1 MRTKVK
7 ERHITTP
14 ALAGSILAAW
24 LAAAAVEY
32 LLLPGQLR
40 SLESLDGLRE
50 MSVFRILV
58 MTAIISILLIFM
70 KSPRLRRW
78 TTAVGFA
85 VLSCTALLH
94 AFSWPFLAGCVLILG
109 ILFVYSLCG
118 WNSSNPVRKEAKP
131 ANKASIWLTVAF
143 CLLFFFIVSVWTV
156 CRVRSFSAPSYDFGI
171 FSQMFYSMKTTG
183 LPMTTLERDGVLSHF
198 RVHISPIYYLMLPFY
213 CLVLR
218 PETLQ
223 VLQAAVIT
231 SSVIPLWKIGKHH
244 GLSGT
249 QRMLLCILLLLLP
262 GFSGGVGYDLH
273 ENCFLTP
280 LLLWVF
286 YAIDRKNGFLTA
298 IFALLTLLVKEDAP
312 VYIAVVGL
320 WLTVKTL
327 LKYRKDSFRDLLTG
341 LLLLGVSVLYFL
353 LVTDFLA
360 EQGDGVMTYRYANFM
375 YDGSDSL
382 LTVVKAVFLSPV
394 KALYEC
400 VDPEKL
406 YYLGMTLLPLLG
418 LPVLTRRYERYIL
431 LIPYIL
437 INLMSDYQ
445 YQHHLF
451 FQYGFGSTACLIYL
465 TAVNL
470 SDLKESCLRATAL
483 LAAAAVSAVCFCSV
497 ILPKAVQYP
506 AQCIQYEER
515 YDAIRE
521 ALDTIPQN
529 AAVTASTFYTTELSD
544 RTYLYDIRYAKR
556 ENLLSS
562 QYIVLAVD
570 GDYERYDAGE
580 AGSGFA
586 NLTEILWLNDY
597 SATFELP
604 GILVIYQK
612 TA

>member
-1 MRTKVK
+1 MRVTVHQ
-7 ERHITTP
+7 RTT
-14 ALAGSILAAW
+14 AISTLFGCVFAGW
-24 LAAAAVEY
+24 LTGAAVEY
-32 LLLPGQLR
+32 LLLPGELQNMRDLA
-40 SLESLDGLRE
+40 GLAE
-50 MSVFRILV
+50 MTLYRVLIV
-58 MTAIISILLIFM
+58 TAIVAGLLLCINA
-70 KSPRLRRW
+70 KSLRRW
-78 TTAVGFA
+78 TATGAF
-85 VLSCTALLH
+85 LALCCAALIRS
-94 AFSWPFLAGCVLILG
+94 FSWPFLGACVLTAGGLV
-109 ILFVYSLCG
+109 VYSLRG
-118 WNSSNPVRKEAKP
+118 WDDSPVLHRKVKS
-131 ANKASIWLTVAF
+131 ASKLCIWLTVAF
-143 CLLFFFIVSVWTV
+143 SLLFFLIVSVWTV
-156 CRVRSFSAPSYDFGI
+156 CRVRSFNAPSYDFGI

-198 RVHISPIYYLMLPFY
+198 RVHVSPIYYLMLPFY
-213 CLVLR
+213 CLVPR

-244 GLSGT
+244 GLSGA
-249 QRMLLCILLLLLP
+249 QRMLLCILLLMVP
-262 GFSGGVGYDLH
+262 AFSGGVGYDLH

-280 LLLWVF
+280 LLLWLF
-286 YAIDRKNGFLTA
+286 YAIDRKNTFLTA
-298 IFALLTLLVKEDAP
+298 LFALLTLLVKEDAP

-327 LKYRKDSFRDLLTG
+327 LKYRKSSFCDLLTG

-353 LVTDFLA
+353 MVTNFLA
-360 EQGDGVMTYRYANFM
+360 KHGDGVMTYRYANFM

-382 LTVVKAVFLSPV
+382 LTVIKAVFLSPV
-394 KALYEC
+394 KAIYEC
-400 VDPEKL
+400 IDSEKL
-406 YYLGMTLLPLLG
+406 YYLAMTLLPLLG

-437 INLMSDYQ
+437 INLMSDYR
-445 YQHHLF
+445 YQHDLF
-451 FQYGFGSTACLIYL
+451 FQYGFGSTACLLYL

-470 SDLKESCLRATAL
+470 SDLKGSCLRATAL
-483 LAAAAVSAVCFCSV
+483 LAAVAVSAVCFCSV

-521 ALDTIPQN
+521 ALDTIPEN

-544 RTYLYDIRYAKR
+544 RPYLYDIYYAKR

-562 QYIVLAVD
+562 QYIALAVD
-570 GDYERYDAGE
+570 GDYERYDAGK

-586 NLTEILWLNDY
+586 NLIDFLRLNGY
-597 SATFELP
+597 TAMVELP

-612 TA
+612 EA

>member
-1 MRTKVK
+1 MKLTVYRRTIEISTFFGCIFAGWMTGAAAEYLVLPGKLQDL
-7 ERHITTP
+7 RD
-14 ALAGSILAAW
+14 LAGLAEMA
-24 LAAAAVEY
+24 LYRVLIGTVIVAG
-32 LLLPGQLR
+32 LLLCINAK
-40 SLESLDGLRE
+40 SLQ
-50 MSVFRILV
+50 
-58 MTAIISILLIFM
+58 
-70 KSPRLRRW
+70 RW
-78 TTAVGFA
+78 VATGAFLA
-85 VLSCTALLH
+85 LSCFALIRS
-94 AFSWPFLAGCVLILG
+94 FSWPFLGGCVLTAGGLA
-109 ILFVYSLCG
+109 VYSFWG
-118 WNSSNPVRKEAKP
+118 WDASCIPRRKTKP
-131 ANKASIWLTVAF
+131 ASKLSVWLTVAF
-143 CLLFFFIVSVWTV
+143 SLLFFLIVSIWTV

-171 FSQMFYSMKTTG
+171 FSQMFYNMKTTG

-198 RVHISPIYYLMLPFY
+198 RVHISPIYYFMLPFY
-213 CLVLR
+213 CLVPR

-406 YYLGMTLLPLLG
+406 YYLCMTLLPLLG

-437 INLMSDYQ
+437 LNLMSDYQ
-445 YQHHLF
+445 YQHNLF

-483 LAAAAVSAVCFCSV
+483 LAAVAVSAVCFCSV

-580 AGSGFA
+580 AGSGFE
-586 NLTEILWLNDY
+586 NLTELLWLNDY

>member
-1 MRTKVK
+1 MCTKVK

-58 MTAIISILLIFM
+58 MTAIISILLIYM
-70 KSPRLRRW
+70 KAPRLRRW

-118 WNSSNPVRKEAKP
+118 WNSSNPMRKEAKP

-143 CLLFFFIVSVWTV
+143 CLLFFLIVSIWTV
-156 CRVRSFSAPSYDFGI
+156 CRVRSFSAPGYDFGI

-183 LPMTTLERDGVLSHF
+183 LPMTTLERDKLLSHF
-198 RVHISPIYYLMLPFY
+198 CVHVSPIYYLMLPFY
-213 CLVLR
+213 CLVPR

-231 SSVIPLWKIGKHH
+231 SSVIPLWKIGKLH
-244 GLSGT
+244 GLSGA

-262 GFSGGVGYDLH
+262 AFSGGTGYDIH

-280 LLLWVF
+280 LILWLF
-286 YAIDRKNGFLTA
+286 YAVDRKNAFLTA
-298 IFALLTLLVKEDAP
+298 LFALLTLLVKEDAP
-312 VYIAVVGL
+312 VYVAIVGL
-320 WLTVKTL
+320 WLTVKTF
-327 LKYRKDSFRDLLTG
+327 LKYRQEGFRDLLAG
-341 LLLLGVSVLYFL
+341 ILLLGTSVLYFL
-353 LVTDFLA
+353 MVTNFLA
-360 EQGDGVMTYRYANFM
+360 KQGDGVMTYRYANFM
-375 YDGSDSL
+375 YDGTGSL
-382 LTVVKAVFLSPV
+382 LTVVKAVILSPV

-400 VDPEKL
+400 VDSEKL
-406 YYLGMTLLPLLG
+406 YYLAMTLLPLIG
-418 LPVLTRRYERYIL
+418 LPLWTRRYERYIL
-431 LIPYIL
+431 LIPYVL
-437 INLMSDYQ
+437 VNLMSDYQ
-445 YQHHLF
+445 YQHDLF

-465 TAVNL
+465 AAVNL
-470 SDLKESCLRATAL
+470 SDMKDCWLRVTAL
-483 LAAAAVSAVCFCSV
+483 LAAVAVSAVCFCSV
-497 ILPKAVQYP
+497 ILPEAVRYP
-506 AQCIQYEER
+506 VKCIQYEER

-521 ALDTIPQN
+521 VLNTIPED

-544 RTYLYDIRYAKR
+544 RRCLYDIHYAKR

-562 QYIVLAVD
+562 QYVVLAVD
-570 GDYERYDAGE
+570 GDYERYDGGKE
-580 AGSGFA
+580 GSGFE
-586 NLTEILWLNDY
+586 NLTNFLQLNGY
-597 SATFELP
+597 TAAVELP
-604 GILVIYQK
+604 EILVIYQK
-612 TA
+612 KA

>member
-1 MRTKVK
+1 MCTKVK

-70 KSPRLRRW
+70 KAPRLQRW

-131 ANKASIWLTVAF
+131 ANKASIWLTMAF
-143 CLLFFFIVSVWTV
+143 CLLFFLIVSIWTV
-156 CRVRSFSAPSYDFGI
+156 CRVRSFSAPGYDFGI

-183 LPMTTLERDGVLSHF
+183 LPMTTLERDKLLSHF
-198 RVHISPIYYLMLPFY
+198 CVHVSPIYYLMLPFY
-213 CLVLR
+213 CLVPR

-231 SSVIPLWKIGKHH
+231 SSVIPLWKIGKLH
-244 GLSGT
+244 GLSGA

-262 GFSGGVGYDLH
+262 AFSGGTGYDIH

-280 LLLWVF
+280 LILWLF
-286 YAIDRKNGFLTA
+286 YAVDRKNAFLTA
-298 IFALLTLLVKEDAP
+298 LFALLTLLVKEDAP
-312 VYIAVVGL
+312 VYVAIVGL
-320 WLTVKTL
+320 WLTVKTF
-327 LKYRKDSFRDLLTG
+327 LKYRQEGFRDLLAG
-341 LLLLGVSVLYFL
+341 ILLLGTSVLYFL
-353 LVTDFLA
+353 MVTNFLA
-360 EQGDGVMTYRYANFM
+360 KQGDGVMTYRYANFM
-375 YDGSDSL
+375 YDGTGSL
-382 LTVVKAVFLSPV
+382 LTVVKAVILSPV
-394 KALYEC
+394 KVLYEC
-400 VDPEKL
+400 VDSEKL
-406 YYLGMTLLPLLG
+406 YYLAMTLLPLIG
-418 LPVLTRRYERYIL
+418 LPLWTRRYERYIL
-431 LIPYIL
+431 LIPYVL
-437 INLMSDYQ
+437 VNLMSDYQ
-445 YQHHLF
+445 YQHDLF

-465 TAVNL
+465 AAVNL
-470 SDLKESCLRATAL
+470 SDMKDYWLRVTAL
-483 LAAAAVSAVCFCSV
+483 LAAVAVSAVCFCSV
-497 ILPKAVQYP
+497 ILPEAVRYP
-506 AQCIQYEER
+506 VKCIQYEER

-521 ALDTIPQN
+521 VLNTIPED
-529 AAVTASTFYTTELSD
+529 ATVTASTFYTTELSD
-544 RTYLYDIRYAKR
+544 RRCLYDIHYAKR

-562 QYIVLAVD
+562 QYVVLAVD
-570 GDYERYDAGE
+570 GDYERYDGGKE
-580 AGSGFA
+580 GSGFE
-586 NLTEILWLNDY
+586 NLTNFLQLNGY
-597 SATFELP
+597 TAAVELP
-604 GILVIYQK
+604 EILVIYQK
-612 TA
+612 KA